1 MTEGVASAAPLSPLM
16 QSWLDDV
23 SGLLAQVNKL
33 SEALEQ
39 RKNFVAPEVVRD
51 LNLTID
57 KLRDEITKKDHEIA
71 GQKTAERILLDSV
84 TALQQENREIVAEND
99 KVAEALHTANEK
111 RREAVRLLR
120 ETKEE
125 CDRTLAEQASDF
137 EERDRQRDARVAEA
151 KDAARQLRLE
161 LAKEKVE
168 GIIRA
173 KEQLNKEHKLDIA
186 QNHQIG
192 KNKGIAIAT
201 AYIDAAKEEKA
212 DLERSSHLAS
222 SVVIQS
228 AQRIESGLVI
238 HEASLVA
245 EGGGNGGLPGTQKEI
260 TMREDQSDE
269 GEENKSRAL
278 LGFSR
283 KMR

>member
-1 MTEGVASAAPLSPLM
+1 MTEGMASAVPLPPLM

-23 SGLLAQVNKL
+23 SSLLSQVNEL
-33 SEALEQ
+33 GEELDR
-39 RKNFVAPEVVRD
+39 RKNFVAPEVARD
-51 LNLTID
+51 LTQTID
-57 KLRDEITKKDHEIA
+57 KLRDEISKKEHEIA

-84 TALQQENREIVAEND
+84 AALQQENREIVAEND

-120 ETKEE
+120 ETQEN

-137 EERDRQRDARVAEA
+137 EERDRQRDIKVTEA
-151 KDAARQLRLE
+151 KDITRQLRIE
-161 LAKEKVE
+161 LAKERVE
-168 GIIRA
+168 SLRRA
-173 KEQLNKEHKLDIA
+173 KEELGKEHKLDIA
-186 QNHQIG
+186 KNHQIG
-192 KNKGIAIAT
+192 KNKGIAIAA

-212 DLERSSHLAS
+212 DLERSSQLAS

-228 AQRIESGLVI
+228 AQRIESGLEI
-238 HEASLVA
+238 HEASMVA

-260 TMREDQSDE
+260 KMREDASE
-269 GEENKSRAL
+269 ESEENNSRAL